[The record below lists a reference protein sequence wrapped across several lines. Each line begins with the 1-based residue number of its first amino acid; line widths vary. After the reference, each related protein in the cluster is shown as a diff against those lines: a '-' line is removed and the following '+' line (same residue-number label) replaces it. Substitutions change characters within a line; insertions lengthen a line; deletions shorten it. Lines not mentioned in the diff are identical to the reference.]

1 MIKFFGRI
9 KQKLLSEN
17 RFSKYRLF
25 AVREII
31 PVVIVMMN
39 ASLVSSV
46 AILDPVLQGE
56 ELLICILIRAGLV
69 WALVGGLALVK
80 R

>member
-1 MIKFFGRI
+1 M
-9 KQKLLSEN
+9 SEN